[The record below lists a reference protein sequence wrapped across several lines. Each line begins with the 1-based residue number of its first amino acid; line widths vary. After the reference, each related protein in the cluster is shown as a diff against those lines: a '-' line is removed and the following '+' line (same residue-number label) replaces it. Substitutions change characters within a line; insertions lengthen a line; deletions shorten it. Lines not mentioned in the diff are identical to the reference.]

1 MSEFVRLHPAA
12 RGQLGGRTVNYAEAL
27 GELLAQSAAW
37 PKAAAGPDWPTFAGA
52 PTRNKMAPQAIDVA
66 ALGNV
71 AWRMPLFRDP
81 LAEDRGPERPGDS
94 AKVLRY
100 FPLLLGE
107 RVFVNDQ
114 REIAA
119 VKLSDGRPL
128 WGQADA
134 TIFRQPPEGAGVTT
148 SVPTDTLGVPRFTM
162 TAFEGRLYARMGN
175 PLTGRPPQDTFPVG
189 NSGLVCLDLEAEG
202 KLLWKTAAE
211 EGWAFEGSPLVDG
224 AGVYVAM
231 RRDDIRPQAH
241 LACFDPQSGRLR
253 WRRFICGAET
263 PARGIF
269 HQCTHNL
276 LTLVGQTL
284 YYNTNLGAVAA
295 VSTAGGRLLWVS
307 LYPRARHGDLLKL
320 APHWQR
326 DMTPCLYDGGTLLV
340 APADSADVFALDA
353 QTGQMLW
360 RLELEDATQLLGTAG
375 DCLIAAGRRLY
386 WIGLKDQQRGQLR
399 HVWPEGQDKPG
410 YGRGVLA
417 AGCVLWPTRETVYVF
432 DAQTAELKKALD
444 LVHLAA
450 RGGNLLVADGRLLV
464 ATGRELIALGKSA
477 QPIKTKA
484 ALAEF
489 RATKKR

>member
-1 MSEFVRLHPAA
+1 M
-12 RGQLGGRTVNYAEAL
+12 
-27 GELLAQSAAW
+27 
-37 PKAAAGPDWPTFAGA
+37 
-52 PTRNKMAPQAIDVA
+52 
-66 ALGNV
+66 
-71 AWRMPLFRDP
+71 
-81 LAEDRGPERPGDS
+81 
-94 AKVLRY
+94 
-100 FPLLLGE
+100 
-107 RVFVNDQ
+107 
-114 REIAA
+114 
-119 VKLSDGRPL
+119 
-128 WGQADA
+128 
-134 TIFRQPPEGAGVTT
+134 
-148 SVPTDTLGVPRFTM
+148 
-162 TAFEGRLYARMGN
+162 
-175 PLTGRPPQDTFPVG
+175 
-189 NSGLVCLDLEAEG
+189 
-202 KLLWKTAAE
+202 LWKTAAE
-211 EGWAFEGSPLVDG
+211 EGWAFEGSPVVDG

-231 RRDDIRPQAH
+231 RRNDIRPQAH

-276 LTLVGQTL
+276 LTLAGETL

-307 LYPRARHGDLLKL
+307 LYPRARHGDLLQM

-326 DMTPCLYDGGTLLV
+326 DLTPCLYDGGTLLV

-386 WIGLKDQQRGQLR
+386 WIGLKDQQRGRLR
-399 HVWPEGQDKPG
+399 HAWPDGQDKPG

-417 AGCVLWPTRETVYVF
+417 AGCVLWPTRETIYVF
-432 DAQTAELKKALD
+432 DAQTAELKKAVD

-477 QPIKTKA
+477 QPTKTKA
-484 ALAEF
+484 AIAEF
-489 RATKKR
+489 RRNKKTLTPGTDTDHVTRTRHPGRP